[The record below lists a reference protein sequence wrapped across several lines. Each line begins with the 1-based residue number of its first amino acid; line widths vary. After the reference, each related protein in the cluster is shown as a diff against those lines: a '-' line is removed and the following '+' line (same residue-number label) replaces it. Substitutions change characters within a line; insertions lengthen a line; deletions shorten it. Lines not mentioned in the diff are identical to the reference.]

1 MILLLFFL
9 DLEHILGL
17 ENFTDPQKKIKKT
30 RNFLQNLDIFR
41 WKSFFKLSLNFLSQ
55 TNAR

>member
-17 ENFTDPQKKIKKT
+17 ENFTDPQKKLKK
-30 RNFLQNLDIFR
+30 REIFYKI
-41 WKSFFKLSLNFLSQ
+41 WTYFAGKVFSNCH
-55 TNAR
+55 